1 MINILLKGVDEF
13 LGSEVEKTIVPKVAK
28 LLKINEDE
36 IFVTCLHSMIY
47 HQGVDQTSFHMI
59 VTFEMTNEYQK
70 YELELVKLILEL
82 SKNFSVHAHVNFTY
96 FSKGFYSRIDNN
108 YPLFVTENNQVN
120 IENESDEDDDIYL
133 GDIFADFNK
142 NEK

>member
-13 LGSEVEKTIVPKVAK
+13 LGAHVEKALVPAVAK
-28 LLKINEDE
+28 VLKIKEDE

-59 VTFEMTNEYQK
+59 VTFEMTRQYK
-70 YELELVKLILEL
+70 KSELELVELVLNL
-82 SKNFSVHAHVNFTY
+82 SKNFSVHAHVNFNY
-96 FSKGFYSRIDNN
+96 LSQDFYSRIDEK
-108 YPLFVTENNQVN
+108 YPLFVTKSNEVN
-120 IENESDEDDDIYL
+120 IEENDEDEDEIYL

-142 NEK
+142 NNE